1 MVTIDGFDQFGQYS
15 SLELKNKLDR
25 LKFNRINN
33 FIEFSLN
40 KTYKL
45 YKKNKN
51 SNITFMEYRTLMLK
65 ELEKKKDS
73 KNNKPPFP
81 CKINNYKDET
91 SYFISEEESS
101 ICSI

>member
-15 SLELKNKLDR
+15 SLELKNKLRR

-33 FIEFSLN
+33 FIESSLN

-51 SNITFMEYRTLMLK
+51 SNITFMDYRTLMLK

-73 KNNKPPFP
+73 KNNKPPLP
-81 CKINNYKDET
+81 SKINNYKDDT